1 MKTLRIFAILLL
13 SFSSVQAAAT
23 PPTTLNLYLE
33 DLEQKGHTFKIS
45 PNYQIILEFPKA
57 IDLLGGNNTSLF
69 KATIP
74 EAPQDHFLLLDA
86 LNSSGTAS
94 LTVIVGGHALPL
106 TLELDGKSKLSNAVR
121 KYVILERSVSDANR
135 EAQPVVLPSSPT
147 QKGNTSE
154 AAQRLNTALEKLK
167 QLKDAPKLHRQ
178 VSLIASLETVDSGDA
193 GDLLE
198 LNVDNS
204 GESNLKL
211 KASDLRLEL
220 GGRILQVRLDDLE
233 VPAGESRTVQLEVGV
248 ALKVGDCLKVSWKG
262 ADELGATTLESS
274 VTK

>member
-1 MKTLRIFAILLL
+1 MKTPHILAVLLL
-13 SFSSVQAAAT
+13 SLSSVQAVAT
-23 PPTTLNLYLE
+23 PPTTRNLYLE
-33 DLEQKGHTFKIS
+33 DLELKGYTFKIS

-121 KYVILERSVSDANR
+121 KYVILERQVDTSR
-135 EAQPVVLPSSPT
+135 EAQPILPSSPM

-167 QLKDAPKLHRQ
+167 QLKDAPKLRRQ
-178 VSLIASLETVDSGDA
+178 VSLTASLEAVDSSDS

-198 LNVDNS
+198 LNLENGGD
-204 GESNLKL
+204 SNLKL

-220 GGRILQVRLDDLE
+220 AGRILQVRLDDLE
-233 VPAGESRTVQLEVGV
+233 LPAGESRTVQLEVGV
-248 ALKVGDCLKVSWKG
+248 ALKAGDRLKVSWKG
-262 ADELGATTLESS
+262 ADELGATTLEGS